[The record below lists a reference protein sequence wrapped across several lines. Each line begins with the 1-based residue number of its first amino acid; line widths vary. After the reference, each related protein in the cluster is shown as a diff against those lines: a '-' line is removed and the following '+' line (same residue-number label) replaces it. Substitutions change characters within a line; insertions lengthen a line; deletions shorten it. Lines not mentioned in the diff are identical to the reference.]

1 MKPLLK
7 EFVIIGSGPAGLN
20 AAITAANLGV
30 QVTIIDENPQI
41 GGQIFRQNPPEIY
54 RKKYLDKQSDDA
66 FEKLNQK
73 IKHTNINIYSSS
85 TVWGIFE
92 KEEKQAQ
99 NNSGSNSKL
108 SITSFLLLIS
118 VGTTIPV
125 SGYFLNIPNSF

>member
-1 MKPLLK
+1 MEPLLK
-7 EFVIIGSGPAGLN
+7 EFVVIGSGPAGLN

-54 RKKYLDKQSDDA
+54 RNKYLDKQSDDA

-73 IKHTNINIYSSS
+73 VKHSNINIYSSS

-92 KEEKQAQ
+92 KEETQAK
-99 NNSGSNSKL
+99 NNSVINSKL
-108 SITSFLLLIS
+108 IATDNRE
-118 VGTTIPV
+118 IP
-125 SGYFLNIPNSF
+125 